1 MRSAGDVEQRAVKN
15 HDLSRRRLARGRAE
29 SVVLPPAHAALSR
42 SAIEDIELPSLQEL
56 EHEFAQ
62 TGLDGRLETQPGRFP
77 WVLTLDV
84 HGVPHRWINWQQA
97 VWYYARERVAWEMGE
112 TAFTVHGG
120 KSKFTG
126 EVSSITSSSII
137 AVKGKAMAIRGF
149 NQVQPLS
156 NRELFRRDRQLCA
169 YCGSIFQ
176 AQRLTR
182 DHVQPLSRGGLDT
195 WMNVVTACRACN
207 QRKGNHT
214 LDETSMELLYAPY
227 VPNRAEFLIL
237 ANRRILAD
245 QMEFLKQHVSATSR
259 VHLG

>member
-1 MRSAGDVEQRAVKN
+1 MQNVVRPGQQHSQNTEA
-15 HDLSRRRLARGRAE
+15 HSRRRLAKSQHVA
-29 SVVLPPAHAALSR
+29 SAKPLAPPA
-42 SAIEDIELPSLQEL
+42 DQQYPSLAEL
-56 EHEFAQ
+56 DYELAQ
-62 TGLDGRLETQPGRFP
+62 AGLSDNSPGHFP
-77 WVLTLDV
+77 LVLTLDV

-120 KSKFTG
+120 KSRFTG
-126 EVSSITSSSII
+126 EVSEISSSSII

-169 YCGSIFQ
+169 YCGTIFS
-176 AQRLTR
+176 AQKLTR
-182 DHVQPLSRGGLDT
+182 DHVQPLSRGGRDT

-214 LDETSMELLYAPY
+214 LDETSLELLYTPY

-259 VHLG
+259 VHLS